1 MSPPPQLATLTMID
15 HLPCPIPGCNH
26 FTHWPQPTFLLQIY
40 LTTSL
45 QPRQPPCHLLPCR
58 PINLHCCCGH
68 LLFPALPHQHA
79 SSTPSASSHN
89 TMSSTTHHHQYIHPL
104 PPTSHHQ
111 YPSTLSTL
119 EHSSSTQTVR
129 MGLTTCG
136 ISASLLSYTTLIITH
151 PTSKTHGAVTSNN
164 ATAQTFSAYK
174 PTPFK
179 PSINSTP
186 FWWLIFHLVM
196 LVLSPSTTTKCSHK
210 YD

>member
-1 MSPPPQLATLTMID
+1 MID

-58 PINLHCCCGH
+58 PINLHCCCGQ
-68 LLFPALPHQHA
+68 LLFPAPPHQHA
-79 SSTPSASSHN
+79 SSAPSASSHN

-111 YPSTLSTL
+111 HPSTLSTL
-119 EHSSSTQTVR
+119 EHSSSIQTAR

-136 ISASLLSYTTLIITH
+136 ISASLSSYTPNFRNTWCPHFKHRNRSNFLRIQSHTIQAIHQFHPLLVATLPPPH
-151 PTSKTHGAVTSNN
+151 VCP
-164 ATAQTFSAYK
+164 
-174 PTPFK
+174 
-179 PSINSTP
+179 
-186 FWWLIFHLVM
+186 
-196 LVLSPSTTTKCSHK
+196 LSLHH
-210 YD
+210 